1 MIEPLNYFLPY
12 QQSWLN
18 ESAPLAIGEKSR
30 RIGFTHVHAFKV
42 VEGRIAGKANYWHSS
57 ADMSAAVE
65 FIDDCKL
72 WCEVF
77 NASAKVVDA
86 EEVIEDEKITTR
98 QLIFANGNKIVGGS
112 SNPKFFR
119 SKGGDVGLDEFAFH
133 AQGRELLKAAQATA
147 IFWGH
152 QMSVWSTHNG
162 EGSYFNGLVNKAKSG
177 ELKAALHTVTV
188 MDAVEQG
195 LVEKILKLK
204 SADPKAR
211 QEWLDNLRST
221 CADEDSWNEEYMCRP
236 SSEQSSLLT
245 YPLIEGCEAINL
257 QLIDPFE
264 LPPGKQMY
272 AGFDVGRKRDL
283 SVLWILE
290 RVGDVFWTR
299 SIKTFADVHFT
310 VQEDYLNR
318 VMANPSVKRLCLDST
333 GLGMMLAERMGQRFG
348 VHRAEAV
355 NFTAPVKSELAMP
368 LVRLFQDKLV
378 RIPADAEIRED
389 LHKIRKIVTA
399 ANNIRLDADRDEAG
413 HADRFWALALAYHAA
428 DATKLPLPRPLMDK
442 PIGC

>member
-12 QQSWLN
+12 QIAWLN
-18 ESAPLAIGEKSR
+18 EAAPLAIGEKSR
-30 RIGFTHVHAFKV
+30 RIGFTHVHAYKT
-42 VEGRIAGKANYWHSS
+42 VEGRVKGRTNYWHSS

-77 NASAKVVDA
+77 NIGAKVIDA

-204 SADPKAR
+204 AQDDKAR
-211 QEWLDNLRST
+211 QEWLDNLRAT
-221 CADEDSWNEEYMCRP
+221 CADQDTWNEEYMCLP
-236 SSEQSSLLT
+236 SSEQSSLLS
-245 YPLIEGCEAINL
+245 YPLIQGCETPNL
-257 QLIDPFE
+257 QLMHPLQ
-264 LPPGKQMY
+264 LPTTGTLY
-272 AGFDVGRKRDL
+272 AGFDVARKKDL
-283 SVLWILE
+283 SVLWVIE

-299 SIKTFADVHFT
+299 CIHTMQDVTFTA
-310 VQEDYLNR
+310 QEDLLR
-318 VMANPSVKRLCLDST
+318 KMLQNPAVKRLCIDST
-333 GLGMMLAERMGQRFG
+333 GMGMMLAERLGEEFSKY
-348 VHRAEAV
+348 RAEGV
-355 NFTAPVKSELAMP
+355 SFTAPVKSELAMP
-368 LVRLFQDKLV
+368 LQRLFQDKLIRV
-378 RIPADAEIRED
+378 PADATVRED
-389 LHKIRKIVTA
+389 LHKIRKVVTA

-413 HADRFWALALAYHAA
+413 HADRFWALALAYHGA
-428 DATKLPLPRPLMDK
+428 DALRMPLPPSRAFK
-442 PIGC
+442 PAGW